1 MVTYWDTSALIPLL
15 LQEAT
20 TPFYRKLAQESEIL
34 TWWGAPVECASG
46 IERRA
51 REDEMR
57 ENVAAA
63 YRNLNELIAGWK
75 EIHPSEPLRR
85 SAIRLLRAHRLR
97 AGDALHLAAA
107 TIASDFAP
115 STVRFLTEDV
125 RLKDVAEREGFVI
138 D

>member
-1 MVTYWDTSALIPLL
+1 MVTYWDASALIPLL
-15 LQEAT
+15 LREAT
-20 TPFYRKLAQESEIL
+20 TELYRKIARETEIV
-34 TWWGAPVECASG
+34 TWWGAAVECASG

-51 REDEMR
+51 REGEAR

-63 YRNLNELIAGWK
+63 YRNLNQLLPRWR

-97 AGDALHLAAA
+97 AADALHVAAA

-115 STVRFLTEDV
+115 TAARFLTADA
-125 RLKDVAEREGFVI
+125 RLKDVAEREGFLV